1 MTTNTQCHKKSS
13 IPSLNT
19 IFVISPKLNQILEL
33 MEDCRLDSKLT
44 NDPQC
49 MLVTGDT
56 GAGKTS
62 LIEYYQKEK
71 PNLEEKYASKIPI
84 LSTSLP
90 ESSTPITAAQQLL
103 YDLGDPFYSKSDN
116 IIELTAKLVTLIKNC
131 QVEMIII
138 DEFQHMIEFKT
149 KKVLFRV
156 ADWLKML
163 IVRTK
168 VPIILFGLPY
178 SELILQTNKQLAGRF
193 LLRQSLEP
201 FRIKSKKNRPDFLS
215 FLNAVDRALPFKN
228 NSNLTDLK
236 IAKAIYVAS
245 KGNLRNLM
253 VLINYSVKKS
263 LKRGEAKLSIESLK
277 YAADILNITSP
288 NPFTLE
294 NIELSDIVE
303 PSQHIGW
310 ETILEQKNVTKKDI
324 KLTIDDLFN

>member
-1 MTTNTQCHKKSS
+1 MTTNTPCHKTFS

-19 IFVISPKLNQILEL
+19 IFVITPKLNQVAEL
-33 MEDCRLDSKLT
+33 MEDCRLDSKIT

-56 GAGKTS
+56 GSGKTS

-71 PNLEEKYASKIPI
+71 PNLEDTYASKIPI

-138 DEFQHMIEFKT
+138 DEFQHMIDFKT
-149 KKVLFRV
+149 KQVLCRV
-156 ADWLKML
+156 ADWLKLL

-168 VPIILFGLPY
+168 VPFILFGLPY
-178 SELILQTNKQLAGRF
+178 SELILQSNKQLAGRF
-193 LLRQSLEP
+193 LLKKSLDP
-201 FRIKSKKNRPDFLS
+201 FRIKSQDKREAFLS
-215 FLNAVDRALPFKN
+215 FLNAVDRGLPFEN
-228 NSNLTDLK
+228 ISNLTDLK
-236 IAKAIYVAS
+236 IAKALYVES

-253 VLINYSVKKS
+253 VLINYSVKRA
-263 LKRGEAKLSIESLK
+263 LKKGESSLSIDSLK
-277 YAADILNITSP
+277 YAADILSITSP

-303 PSQHIGW
+303 PPQHVGW
-310 ETILEQKNVTKKDI
+310 ESILKQKKVQNKDI
-324 KLTIDDLFN
+324 KLTIDDLFD

>member
-1 MTTNTQCHKKSS
+1 MTTNTECHKASS

-19 IFVISPKLNQILEL
+19 IFVISTKVEDVLEL

-62 LIEYYQKEK
+62 LIEYYQKEN
-71 PNLEEKYASKIPI
+71 PNLEGKYASKIPI

-90 ESSTPITAAQQLL
+90 ENSTRVMAAQQLL
-103 YDLGDPFYSKSDN
+103 YDLGDPFYSKSNN
-116 IIELTAKLVTLIKNC
+116 IIELTVKLVRLINSC
-131 QVEMIII
+131 QVELIII
-138 DEFQHMIEFKT
+138 DEFQHMIDFKT
-149 KKVLFRV
+149 KSVLSEV
-156 ADWLKML
+156 ADWVKML
-163 IVRTK
+163 IVRSK

-193 LLRQSLEP
+193 LLRQSLDP
-201 FRIKSKKNRPDFLS
+201 FRIKSKENRHDFLS
-215 FLNAVDRALPFKN
+215 FLNAVDRGLPFEK
-228 NSNLTDLK
+228 NSNLADLN
-236 IAKAIYVAS
+236 IAKALYIAS
-245 KGNLRNLM
+245 KGNLRTVM
-253 VLINYSVKKS
+253 VLLNYSVKRS
-263 LKRGEAKLSIESLK
+263 LKKGEPSLTIGSLK
-277 YAADILNITSP
+277 YAADLLSITSP

-303 PSQHIGW
+303 PPQHVGW
-310 ETILEQKNVTKKDI
+310 ETILEQQKVTKKDI